1 MFLGMKEKSQVVS
14 VSLHLL
20 VHRAHCRNHMF
31 LIIIIEPG
39 QRTTH
44 THMSALLPHSLKRD
58 GLKTRERVRD
68 RDREAFKVRRS

>member
-1 MFLGMKEKSQVVS
+1 
-14 VSLHLL
+14 
-20 VHRAHCRNHMF
+20 MF

-44 THMSALLPHSLKRD
+44 THMGALLPQSLKRD

-68 RDREAFKVRRS
+68 REAFKVRRS

>member
-1 MFLGMKEKSQVVS
+1 MQACEGRVIVLLGMKEKSQVAS

-20 VHRAHCRNHMF
+20 VHSAHCMHHM
-31 LIIIIEPG
+31 LIIIIIEPG

-58 GLKTRERVRD
+58 RLNG
-68 RDREAFKVRRS
+68 EAFKVRRS